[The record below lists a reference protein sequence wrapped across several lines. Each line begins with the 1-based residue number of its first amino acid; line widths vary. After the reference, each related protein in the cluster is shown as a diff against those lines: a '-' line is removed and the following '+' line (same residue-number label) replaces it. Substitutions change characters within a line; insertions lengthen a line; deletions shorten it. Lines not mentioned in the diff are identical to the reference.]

1 MPLEE
6 VKNKMDYILTSI
18 KKLLGIDPK
27 YSAFDDDIIIH
38 INTVLIILNQLGI
51 GPSEGFQVVNG
62 DETWD
67 EFTTTENENMVRTFV
82 YLKVRLMFDPPTS
95 SVLIDSINN
104 MLAELEWRLYL
115 EGDNKAKGGDNGE

>member
-1 MPLEE
+1 
-6 VKNKMDYILTSI
+6 MDYILTSI

-51 GPSEGFQVVNG
+51 GPAEGFQVVNG

-82 YLKVRLMFDPPTS
+82 YLKVRLMFDPPAS

-115 EGDNKAKGGDNGE
+115 EGENKAKGGDTSE

>member
-1 MPLEE
+1 
-6 VKNKMDYILTSI
+6 MDYILTSI

-38 INTVLIILNQLGI
+38 INTVFIILNQLGI
-51 GPSEGFQVVNG
+51 GPVEGFQVVNG

-115 EGDNKAKGGDNGE
+115 EGDNKAKGGDTSE